1 MRDSHPSVPGVC
13 DSYRKR
19 QRNVTERT
27 ESTGKEKGRLVNGRG
42 QGGGGPGR
50 VRQEDQRNM
59 TFVLQGQRSK
69 ER

>member
-27 ESTGKEKGRLVNGRG
+27 ESAGKEKGRLVNGRG
-42 QGGGGPGR
+42 KGGHLEG
-50 VRQEDQRNM
+50 VRREDQRNM